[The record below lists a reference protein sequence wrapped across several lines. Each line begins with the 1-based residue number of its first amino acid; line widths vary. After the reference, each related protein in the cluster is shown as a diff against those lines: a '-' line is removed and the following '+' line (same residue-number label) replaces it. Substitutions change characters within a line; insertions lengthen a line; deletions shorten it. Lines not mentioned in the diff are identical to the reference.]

1 MQRILW
7 TLLIG
12 DLIVLLIFALMGRA
26 DHGMSLSAGDIF
38 QTALPFILGWLIVAP
53 LMKALRPEAVQ
64 SIGRAAYKAATT
76 WIVAGIA
83 GLIIR
88 SMYLHREIDWLF
100 ALITI
105 GFNLVLFVVWRSLYA
120 WIIQRKAA

>member
-7 TLLIG
+7 SLLIG
-12 DLIVLLIFALMGRA
+12 DLIVLLIFSIMGRA
-26 DHGMSLSAGDIF
+26 DHGMTLSAGDIF
-38 QTALPFILGWLIVAP
+38 QTALPFIFGWLIVAP

-64 SIGRAAYKAATT
+64 SIGRAIYKASTT
-76 WIVAGIA
+76 WIVAGSV

-88 SMYLHREIDWLF
+88 SMYLQREIDWLF

-105 GFNLVLFVVWRSLYA
+105 GFNLILFIVWRALYA
-120 WIIQRKAA
+120 WIMQKKAA